1 MKAPLL
7 LKNFVPKQLLEA
19 MNSRLDMLED
29 STSWVQDSDLFHRK
43 CLHDEAFF
51 KKIHQDIFT
60 PIVLKRTGENLKP
73 SYSFISH
80 YDSEESICPI
90 HTDRPQCYLTLDVC
104 LKQHMAWPLYVNP
117 ELIDNFFE
125 YSQEKKDLAY
135 QNSIEFILEPGDAL
149 IYYGS
154 RQPHWR
160 KKIASG
166 NFCFMAFFHFVPED
180 FAGGLK

>member
-19 MNSRLDMLED
+19 MNSRLDVLQD
-29 STSWVQDSDLFHRK
+29 STSWVQDGNLFHRK

-104 LKQHMAWPLYVNP
+104 LKQHMAWPLYVEN
-117 ELIDNFFE
+117 
-125 YSQEKKDLAY
+125 KDLAS
-135 QNSIEFILEPGDAL
+135 QNSIEFVLEPGDAL

-160 KKIASG
+160 KKIDPG

-180 FAGGLK
+180 FVGELR